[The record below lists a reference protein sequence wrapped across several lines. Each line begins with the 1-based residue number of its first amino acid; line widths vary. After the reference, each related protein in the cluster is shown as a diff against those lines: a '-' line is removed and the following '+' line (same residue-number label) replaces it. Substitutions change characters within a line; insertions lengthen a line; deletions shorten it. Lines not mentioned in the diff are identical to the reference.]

1 MCDSPSPRGSSYLS
15 QRSWTT
21 ILIVLIISS
30 AAGLLWVNYSQRPI
44 PGKLAVSGNVH
55 NTISTVQAPAIAY
68 PVLDV
73 TVGIPKEPS
82 TSMSAPKRSG
92 SQSMASRTP
101 TVSGALDVVYV
112 RQGDSVATGQPIAQ
126 LNTAMLDLGVAQAK
140 AASKGAHA
148 QVSVLGKGL
157 QTIADNQAKLSDAR
171 AQLATAAK
179 KLADAKAK
187 IKTGKSQLKAGIAK
201 IEAMIDGPH
210 PPGPWPPPPLAQ
222 KLAQLKATLAKLEA
236 GEKKLNA
243 AEGQLATGKSKLAT
257 GASAL
262 RDAKVKARNAR
273 ELLGLVAEGQ
283 DILVDVA
290 EYRKSQATILSPVSG
305 TVTAA
310 RESGSVAM
318 VGAPIVRVRP
328 VGATE
333 IDTYLTPAQLDLVRL
348 GARAKVDFDS
358 NKAGALGGTVTRIAD
373 SAAYPPTSFPTD
385 IVHMTKTV
393 RVTITLDDGAW
404 APPGTPVDVLID
416 TTTSKD

>member
-1 MCDSPSPRGSSYLS
+1 LS
-15 QRSWTT
+15 QRSWTS
-21 ILIVLIISS
+21 ILIVLIIS
-30 AAGLLWVNYSQRPI
+30 AVAGLVWVNYSQRPI
-44 PGKLAVSGNVH
+44 PGKLAVSGNVR

-68 PVLDV
+68 PALDV
-73 TVGIPKEPS
+73 TVGIPKPS
-82 TSMSAPKRSG
+82 STGMAAPKRAG
-92 SQSMASRTP
+92 SQPMASQMP

-112 RQGDSVATGQPIAQ
+112 RQGDNVATGQPVAQ
-126 LNTAMLDLGVAQAK
+126 LNTAMLDLGVDQAK
-140 AASKGAHA
+140 AVSKSAHA
-148 QVSVLGKGL
+148 QVAVLGEGL
-157 QTIADNQAKLSDAR
+157 QTISDNQVKLSDAR
-171 AQLATAAK
+171 AQLATAEK

-201 IEAMIDGPH
+201 IQAMIDGPH
-210 PPGPWPPPPLAQ
+210 PPGPWPPPPLAK

-243 AEGQLATGKSKLAT
+243 ASGQLATGKSQLAT

-273 ELLGLVAEGQ
+273 ELLGLVATGQ
-283 DILVDVA
+283 DILADVA

-305 TVTAA
+305 TITAA

-328 VGATE
+328 VGRTE
-333 IDTYLTPAQLDLVRL
+333 IDTYLTPAQLGLVRV
-348 GARAKVDFDS
+348 GAPAQIDFDS
-358 NKAGALGGTVTRIAD
+358 NNTGPLSGAVSRIAD
-373 SAAYPPTSFPTD
+373 SATYPPTSFPTN
-385 IVHMTKTV
+385 IVHMTKTI

-416 TTTSKD
+416 TTTASR